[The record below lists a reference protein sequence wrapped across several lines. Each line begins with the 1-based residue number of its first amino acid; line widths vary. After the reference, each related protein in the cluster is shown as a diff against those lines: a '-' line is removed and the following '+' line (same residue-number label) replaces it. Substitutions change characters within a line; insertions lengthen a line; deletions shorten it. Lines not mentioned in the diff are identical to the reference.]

1 MEDQLLANPA
11 FHGQNIYALVMR
23 TLARFEYAL
32 GRRVHWGFDG
42 HQLHVAPHAFVDAN
56 AFYSREDRALIFGYF
71 RADQEP
77 ATSNAEV
84 TSKI

>member
-56 AFYSREDRALIFGYF
+56 AFYSREDRALIFGSV